1 MVLRTQLSQSIV
13 ADAKRALFPEMQACF
28 CCLIFMCLVRISLV
42 WSCNLFVSSV
52 IVAGPM
58 GQAILSSLFPGFSSL
73 LVPYR
78 FWIALFHVLELCQ
91 IIQLLKQMRLL
102 LQKSIQL
109 LKPTTKADGIHGSPF
124 GSKGVVVPVTPDPVQ
139 NREIATSAA
148 TNTLQQLEKKQ
159 QQVKKSVQ
167 QF

>member
-1 MVLRTQLSQSIV
+1 M
-13 ADAKRALFPEMQACF
+13 
-28 CCLIFMCLVRISLV
+28 
-42 WSCNLFVSSV
+42 
-52 IVAGPM
+52 
-58 GQAILSSLFPGFSSL
+58 

-78 FWIALFHVLELCQ
+78 FWIALSHVLELCQ

-148 TNTLQQLEKKQ
+148 TNTLQQLEKNNSK
-159 QQVKKSVQ
+159 
-167 QF
+167 